1 MIVDAHV
8 HVCVMDTDR
17 YPFTPLLGYVPKAA
31 APVERL
37 IERMDTCGVDAAVL
51 VQPSYYGYDNRYL
64 QQALGRC
71 PDRLRGV
78 GLADPFAA
86 PLALPDGCAGVRLNA
101 VGTPGRGWLTRTAQ
115 AGFWRAV
122 TEAGR
127 VVCVQA
133 NGDQVGEVAA
143 VARAYPQVRCVIDH
157 LGRGGWDDLLAAAG
171 LPNVHA
177 KVSGMAY
184 ASAQPY
190 PHRDVWVRALE
201 VVRAFGPE
209 RCLWGSDAN
218 GVEMAPYRAQVEL
231 WRDLIP
237 LGPAERAEILGGTA
251 RRLFFA

>member
-31 APVERL
+31 APAERL
-37 IERMDTCGVDAAVL
+37 IERMDDCGVDAAVL

-64 QQALGRC
+64 QEALGRY
-71 PDRLRGV
+71 PERLRGV
-78 GLADPFAA
+78 GLADPSTSPPVMPA
-86 PLALPDGCAGVRLNA
+86 GCAGVRLNA
-101 VGTPGRGWLTRTAQ
+101 VGAPGRGWLTRTAL
-115 AGFWRAV
+115 AGFWRAAG
-122 TEAGR
+122 EAGL

-133 NGDQVGEVAA
+133 SADQVAEVAA
-143 VARAYPQVRCVIDH
+143 VARTHPQVRCVIDH
-157 LGRGGWDDLLAAAG
+157 LGRGGWEDLLAAAA
-171 LPNVHA
+171 LPNMHA

-184 ASAQPY
+184 ASAETY
-190 PHRDVWVRALE
+190 PHRDVWARALE
-201 VVRAFGPE
+201 VVRAYGPE

-218 GVEMAPYRAQVEL
+218 GTDIAPYRAQVEL

-237 LGPAERAEILGGTA
+237 LGPAERAEVLAGTA